1 MFDVWYSPAVLAQRQ
16 AVRIKRLAADTL
28 DAAVAA
34 PSADRQIELQRRIP
48 AGMEA
53 KMPIKTCRSVVL
65 RVHQNT
71 GIPNGLGRAA
81 CAIHGIRQEEPTEP
95 LSLKIRTR
103 RQPTK
108 AGDGDLAR
116 VKLRQC
122 GRQGF
127 NNDKRRSEGV
137 KAEDAGRM
145 DILVPATAP
154 SGHDLIVK
162 RNRAKGPGNT
172 LALMLKRG
180 SAEPMIEYGDATIKG
195 ISVVVPSQGF
205 QSDHCGGSR
214 SLEERLSGS
223 R

>member
-1 MFDVWYSPAVLAQRQ
+1 MIGPMVF
-16 AVRIKRLAADTL
+16 
-28 DAAVAA
+28 AA
-34 PSADRQIELQRRIP
+34 PSPDRQIELQRRIP
-48 AGMEA
+48 AGMETE
-53 KMPIKTCRSVVL
+53 MPIKTCRSIVL
-65 RVHQNT
+65 RIHQNT
-71 GIPNGLGRAA
+71 RTPNGLGRAA

-116 VKLRQC
+116 VTLRQC

-137 KAEDAGRM
+137 KAEDAGWM

-162 RNRAKGPGNT
+162 RNRDKGPRNS

-180 SAEPMIEYGDATIKG
+180 SAEPMIEDGDATIKG

-214 SLEERLSGS
+214 SLEARLSGF